1 VNNLNKNIR
10 SIFAVTA
17 GDYLGQFLLCVECNS
32 DNHVFLSLP
41 DFNIIEVSH
50 IEVDRGINSK
60 ILDFIERVPS
70 KYFKE
75 CLVKYN
81 QVKK

>member
-1 VNNLNKNIR
+1 MNNLNKNIR

-50 IEVDRGINSK
+50 I
-60 ILDFIERVPS
+60 
-70 KYFKE
+70 
-75 CLVKYN
+75 
-81 QVKK
+81 

>member
-1 VNNLNKNIR
+1 VSSLNKNIR

-17 GDYLGQFLLCVECNS
+17 GDYLGQFLLCVEYNS
-32 DNHVFLSLP
+32 ENHVFLSLP

-60 ILDFIERVPS
+60 VLDFIEKVPS

-75 CLVKYN
+75 CIDKYK